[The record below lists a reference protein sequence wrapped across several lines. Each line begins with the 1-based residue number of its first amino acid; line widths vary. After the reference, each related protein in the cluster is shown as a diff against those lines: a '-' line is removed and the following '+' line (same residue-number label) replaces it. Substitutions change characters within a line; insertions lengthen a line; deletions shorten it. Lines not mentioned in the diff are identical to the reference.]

1 MVPLTERAAAET
13 TTRPLYAASA
23 PQILL
28 TFLGS
33 LTDGRAK
40 IFCSPSKKRSSASSG
55 SSPGRAESLL
65 KPLHRRDKLLPTGLL
80 SKDAPSLLHD
90 HPGDIDLPSRP
101 VHEVVVGCERGEYRV
116 ELLHLREVFSRH
128 HRLSLHYRIE
138 NLSLQLAYA
147 VE

>member
-40 IFCSPSKKRSSASSG
+40 IFCSPSKKRSSAPSG
-55 SSPGRAESLL
+55 SSPLRAESLL
-65 KPLHRRDKLLPTGLL
+65 KPLHRRDKLPPTGLL
-80 SKDAPSLLHD
+80 SKEAPILLHYNPFYV
-90 HPGDIDLPSRP
+90 HLPSP
-101 VHEVVVGCERGEYRV
+101 PLHDLVVGTEK
-116 ELLHLREVFSRH
+116 
-128 HRLSLHYRIE
+128 
-138 NLSLQLAYA
+138 
-147 VE
+147 